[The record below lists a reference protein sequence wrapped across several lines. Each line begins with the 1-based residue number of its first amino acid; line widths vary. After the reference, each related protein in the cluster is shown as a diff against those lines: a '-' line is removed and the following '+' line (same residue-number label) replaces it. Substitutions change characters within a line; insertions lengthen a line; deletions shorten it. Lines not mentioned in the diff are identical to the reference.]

1 MQAEIRARKKAGNRT
16 LGIVSELLKKDL
28 KSRSKYTAFED
39 EMPNTVPEL
48 QYQLMQT
55 IDKRIKQGEKR
66 DIKMLNFHITSRRTD
81 IRNDVY

>member
-1 MQAEIRARKKAGNRT
+1 MQAKIRARKKTGSRT
-16 LGIVSELLKKDL
+16 LGIVAELLKKDL
-28 KSRSKYTAFED
+28 KARSKYTPLED

-66 DIKMLNFHITSRRTD
+66 DITLLNFNI
-81 IRNDVY
+81 N